1 MNRPTP
7 LALLLAL
14 AIVAPE
20 LAPAPGT
27 ATLEAEQLRS
37 LKNGPV
43 TKSLAPVTK
52 SLAPVTKSLAPV
64 TKSLSAPPVTYDRVK
79 SIKIVPRNDGTVEE
93 QPYVPIPILFKV
105 NSEELID
112 ATSVENIRRVA
123 DALANIRRADPSAVF
138 EIEGHASAEGNA
150 EANLALSRLRAAKI
164 RTLLE
169 DLSMAPAGS
178 LNAVGF
184 GETFARHGESAPEAL
199 LQEDRRVLVV
209 RTN

>member
-1 MNRPTP
+1 MSRPTP
-7 LALLLAL
+7 LGLLLAL
-14 AIVAPE
+14 AVVVPAI
-20 LAPAPGT
+20 APAQET
-27 ATLEAEQLRS
+27 ATLDPEQLRS
-37 LKNGPV
+37 LENAPV
-43 TKSLAPVTK
+43 KRTDPGSAMMPKSLVPATKSLPAV
-52 SLAPVTKSLAPV
+52 AA
-64 TKSLSAPPVTYDRVK
+64 VTYNTEK
-79 SIKIVPRNDGTVEE
+79 SIKIVPRNDGSVEE

-105 NSEELID
+105 NSDELLD

-123 DALANIRRADPSAVF
+123 DSLAKIRRADPSAF
-138 EIEGHASAEGNA
+138 FDIEGHASAEGDA

-184 GETFARHGESAPEAL
+184 GETFARHAESAPEAL

>member
-20 LAPAPGT
+20 LAPAQGT

-37 LKNGPV
+37 LKNG
-43 TKSLAPVTK
+43 
-52 SLAPVTKSLAPV
+52 PVTKSLAPV

>member
-1 MNRPTP
+1 MSRPTP
-7 LALLLAL
+7 LGLLLAL
-14 AIVAPE
+14 AVVVPAI
-20 LAPAPGT
+20 APAQET
-27 ATLEAEQLRS
+27 ATLDPEQLRS
-37 LKNGPV
+37 LENAPV
-43 TKSLAPVTK
+43 KRTDPGSAMMPKSLVPATKSLPAV
-52 SLAPVTKSLAPV
+52 AA
-64 TKSLSAPPVTYDRVK
+64 VTYNTEK
-79 SIKIVPRNDGTVEE
+79 SIKIVPRNDGSVEE

-105 NSEELID
+105 NSDELLD

-123 DALANIRRADPSAVF
+123 DSLAKIRRADSSAVF
-138 EIEGHASAEGNA
+138 DIEGHASAEGDA

-184 GETFARHGESAPEAL
+184 GETFARHAESAPEAL